1 MKEANAIPVRPGPVH
16 LQTERRF
23 DLANG
28 AYVPLSVTLCQ
39 DGIGPN
45 VVILN
50 GVDSVGG
57 KVFLHVDAVL
67 QLAALIE
74 KFRTVR

>member
-1 MKEANAIPVRPGPVH
+1 MILKEEAGRPGPVH

-28 AYVPLSVTLCQ
+28 AYAPLSVTLCQ

-45 VVILN
+45 VVILHGVADN
-50 GVDSVGG
+50 GNG

-67 QLAALIE
+67 QLADLIE
-74 KFRTVR
+74 KFRAVR